1 MMELKRPILAA
12 IIILLSSVIAIM
24 VIAILHFK
32 NDTIP
37 VGLKYGIVFDA
48 GASSTT
54 VYVYYWPAEK
64 ENNTGVVSEKYKCKI
79 EGSAIS
85 DFDYNPVE
93 AASSL
98 EQCLNKTIE
107 EIPAEKH
114 NATPLYFGASAGM
127 RLLRTQNSS
136 ASTMILSA
144 IENYLRSSP
153 FDFKGAQIISGKEEG
168 AYGWIT
174 ANYLLGNFR
183 QRRIWK
189 QLNRPFTVKTKGTL
203 DLGGASTEIAFVPK
217 MRSRK
222 YEITEITLYNNKYEV
237 YIESLGCYGR
247 DEAENI
253 YWANL
258 IQKSA
263 NKSSIE
269 DPCLPLHYT
278 MILPMEEVLG
288 SSCIGAKLQKD
299 YDADNNITLVGT
311 GDPIQC
317 RHQLLS
323 IFNFRSSY
331 VKGSWRERLV
341 PINRLLQGKF
351 VAFSGF
357 SDTMEALNLTGSFSI
372 DVFHSTV
379 RSFCRKNW
387 NQVQQLLPNVP
398 DLYRKAFC
406 FNAYYIFVLLV
417 KGYKFNQRTWT
428 NINFQK
434 QVGNNSIG
442 WSLGYMLNLTNM
454 IPAEN
459 QVSQTPMSESAFCG
473 LLLLFIVLAL
483 FCSFFICISVIQ
495 SIPFI

>member
-24 VIAILHFK
+24 VIAVMHFK

-85 DFDYNPVE
+85 DFDYNPAK

-168 AYGWIT
+168 AYGWIS
-174 ANYLLGNFR
+174 ANYLLETYLETTKSTFHCKD
-183 QRRIWK
+183 QRYPGSGWSFGRNSICP
-189 QLNRPFTVKTKGTL
+189 QDAFT
-203 DLGGASTEIAFVPK
+203 
-217 MRSRK
+217 
-222 YEITEITLYNNKYEV
+222 
-237 YIESLGCYGR
+237 
-247 DEAENI
+247 
-253 YWANL
+253 
-258 IQKSA
+258 QKSA

-269 DPCLPLHYT
+269 DPCLPSHYT
-278 MILPMEEVLG
+278 MILPMEEVLA
-288 SSCIGAKLQKD
+288 SSCIGAKLQED
-299 YDADNNITLVGT
+299 YDANNNITLVGT
-311 GDPIQC
+311 GNPIQC
-317 RHQLLS
+317 RHQLVS

-331 VKGSWRERLV
+331 VKGIWRERLV
-341 PINRLLQGKF
+341 PINRLLHGKF

-406 FNAYYIFVLLV
+406 FNAYYIFVLLM
-417 KGYKFNQRTWT
+417 KGYKFNPQTWT